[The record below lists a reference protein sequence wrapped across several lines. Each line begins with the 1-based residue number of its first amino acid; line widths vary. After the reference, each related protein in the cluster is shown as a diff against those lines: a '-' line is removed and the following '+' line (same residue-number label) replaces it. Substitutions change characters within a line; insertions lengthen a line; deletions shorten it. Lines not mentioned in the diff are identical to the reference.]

1 MMPMTTKQDLETF
14 FRRSERAP
22 FLFLGSGFTR
32 HYFSTPDW
40 GKLLEQFSPCHINQ
54 YKSKGITSFPSI
66 ASAIAKD
73 LNEQFWNLP
82 DEDDFKSRN
91 QQYVNTPSAVLKI
104 KIANYF
110 KEQIKN
116 EISSEFQGEIDVLR
130 KSSIDGIITTNWDSF
145 AETLFPDFKTYVG
158 QQEFLSSFTYNIG
171 EIFKIHGCISNP
183 SSIVLTEE
191 DYEDFNRRNV
201 CLAAKL
207 LTIFIEHPVI
217 FIGYSVSDSN
227 IQELLT
233 SINDCIDSNISA
245 AFQKRIF
252 FVEWTERDDDQFDIF
267 PGSISL
273 RDGKTFPITRIIT
286 HTYLPLFECLSS
298 FERKIPTS
306 ELRKYQDLF
315 YQIVQSQ
322 KPEKQIYVLQGKPD
336 SINKDPQFVF
346 GFGAIK
352 MAQLSERGYTGIT
365 DIDIYKDVLQDTSSY
380 DARKI
385 LLESMPKL
393 QTTTLPKY
401 KYLSMLNVRSEEQL
415 LASEYSGIPLQ
426 RIADLQ
432 RYSRKNICQTV
443 SDIINDTSIELYKKA
458 AIIPKITLQDG
469 DIELIKNFLVENID
483 SALLGTQLNSTH
495 KTYFRKLVCFYDL
508 IKYGWQ

>member
-1 MMPMTTKQDLETF
+1 MNSKQDLEIF
-14 FRRSERAP
+14 FKHSERAP

-32 HYFSTPDW
+32 HYFNTPDW
-40 GKLLEQFSPCHINQ
+40 ENLLEQFSPCHINQ

-110 KEQIKN
+110 KEQIN
-116 EISSEFQGEIDVLR
+116 NNISSEFQDEIDVLR
-130 KSSIDGIITTNWDSF
+130 KSSIDGIITTNWDNF

-191 DYEDFNRRNV
+191 DYEDFNRRNA

-207 LTIFIEHPVI
+207 LTIFIEHPII

-233 SINDCIDSNISA
+233 SINDCIDSNIST

-252 FVEWTERDDDQFDIF
+252 FVEWTERNNDQFDIF

-273 RDGKTFPITRIIT
+273 KDGKTFPITRIIT
-286 HTYLPLFECLSS
+286 HTYMPLFECLSS

-393 QTTTLPKY
+393 KTTTLPKY
-401 KYLSMLNVRSEEQL
+401 KYLSLLNVRSEEQL
-415 LASEYSGIPLQ
+415 LASEYSGINIQ

-443 SDIINDTSIELYKKA
+443 SDILNDTSIELDKKA

-469 DIELIKNFLVENID
+469 DLELIKSFLVENID
-483 SALLGTQLNSTH
+483 SALLGTQLNSTQ

>member
-1 MMPMTTKQDLETF
+1 MNSKQDLEIF
-14 FRRSERAP
+14 FKHSERAP

-32 HYFSTPDW
+32 HYFNTPDW
-40 GKLLEQFSPCHINQ
+40 EKLLEQFSPCHINQ

-110 KEQIKN
+110 KEQIN
-116 EISSEFQGEIDVLR
+116 NNISSEFQDEIDVLR
-130 KSSIDGIITTNWDSF
+130 KSSIDGIITTNWDNF

-191 DYEDFNRRNV
+191 DYEDFNRRNA

-207 LTIFIEHPVI
+207 LTIFIEHPII

-233 SINDCIDSNISA
+233 SINDCIDSNIST

-252 FVEWTERDDDQFDIF
+252 FVEWTERNNDQFDIF

-273 RDGKTFPITRIIT
+273 KDGKTFPITRIIT
-286 HTYLPLFECLSS
+286 HTYMPLFECLSS

-393 QTTTLPKY
+393 KTTTLPKY
-401 KYLSMLNVRSEEQL
+401 KYLSLLNVRSEEQL
-415 LASEYSGIPLQ
+415 LASEYSGINIQ

-443 SDIINDTSIELYKKA
+443 SDILNDTSIELDKKA

-469 DIELIKNFLVENID
+469 DLELIKSFLVENID
-483 SALLGTQLNSTH
+483 SALLGTQLNSTQ

>member
-1 MMPMTTKQDLETF
+1 MNSKQDLEIF
-14 FRRSERAP
+14 FKHSERAP

-32 HYFSTPDW
+32 HYFNTPDW
-40 GKLLEQFSPCHINQ
+40 EKLLEQFSPCHINQ

-110 KEQIKN
+110 KEQIN
-116 EISSEFQGEIDVLR
+116 NNISSEFQDEIDVLR
-130 KSSIDGIITTNWDSF
+130 KSSIDGIITTNWDNF

-191 DYEDFNRRNV
+191 DYEDFNRRNA

-207 LTIFIEHPVI
+207 LTIFIEHPII

-233 SINDCIDSNISA
+233 SINDCIDSNIST

-252 FVEWTERDDDQFDIF
+252 FVEWTERNNDQFDIF

-273 RDGKTFPITRIIT
+273 KDGKTFPITRIIT
-286 HTYLPLFECLSS
+286 HTYMPLFECLSS

-393 QTTTLPKY
+393 KTTTLPKY
-401 KYLSMLNVRSEEQL
+401 KYLSLLNVRSEEQL
-415 LASEYSGIPLQ
+415 LASEYSGINIQ

-443 SDIINDTSIELYKKA
+443 SDILNDTSIELDKKA

-469 DIELIKNFLVENID
+469 DLELIKNFLVENID
-483 SALLGTQLNSTH
+483 SALLGTQLNSTQ

>member
-1 MMPMTTKQDLETF
+1 MTSKKELESF
-14 FRRSERAP
+14 FRQSERAP

-32 HYFSTPDW
+32 HYFNTPDW
-40 GKLLEQFSPCHINQ
+40 GKLLELFSPYHINQ
-54 YKSKGITSFPSI
+54 YKSNGITEYPSI

-82 DEDDFKSRN
+82 DDDDFKFHN
-91 QQYVNTPSAVLKI
+91 QQYVDTPSSVLKI
-104 KIANYF
+104 KIANFF
-110 KEQIKN
+110 KEQIQN
-116 EISSEFQGEIDVLR
+116 NDTTEYQDELDLLR
-130 KSSIDGIITTNWDSF
+130 KSAIDGIITTNWDTF

-171 EIFKIHGCISNP
+171 EIFKIHGCISKP
-183 SSIVLTEE
+183 SSIVLTED
-191 DYEDFNRRNV
+191 DYENFNRRNV

-207 LTIFIEHPVI
+207 LTIFIEHPIV

-227 IQELLT
+227 IQEILT
-233 SINDCIDSNISA
+233 SINDCIDPSISRII
-245 AFQKRIF
+245 QSRIF
-252 FVEWTERDDDQFDIF
+252 FVEWTEKNDDKFELF
-267 PGSISL
+267 PGSIAL
-273 RDGKTFPITRIIT
+273 KDGKTFLITRIIT
-286 HTYLPLFECLSS
+286 HTYKPIFECLSS

-306 ELRKYQDLF
+306 ELRKYQNLF

-322 KPEKQIYVLQGKPD
+322 NPEKQIYVLQGKPD

-393 QTTTLPKY
+393 QATTLPVY
-401 KYLSMLNVRSEEQL
+401 KYLSNLGVHSEEQL
-415 LASEYSGIPLQ
+415 VVSEYSSVKRQ
-426 RIADLQ
+426 RITDLQ
-432 RYSRKNICQTV
+432 KYSCKNISQTV
-443 SDIINDTSIELYKKA
+443 SEVINDTSMALYKKA
-458 AIIPKITLQDG
+458 AIIPKIALQVG
-469 DIELIKNFLVENID
+469 DIELIKNFLIESLD
-483 SALLGTQLNSTH
+483 SILLEPQFNSTH

>member
-1 MMPMTTKQDLETF
+1 MNSKQDLEIF
-14 FRRSERAP
+14 FKHSERAP

-32 HYFSTPDW
+32 HYFNTPDW
-40 GKLLEQFSPCHINQ
+40 EKLLEQFSPCHINQ

-110 KEQIKN
+110 KEQIN
-116 EISSEFQGEIDVLR
+116 NIISSEFQDEIDVLR
-130 KSSIDGIITTNWDSF
+130 KSSIDGIITTNWDNF

-191 DYEDFNRRNV
+191 DYEDFNRRNA

-207 LTIFIEHPVI
+207 LTIFIEHPII

-233 SINDCIDSNISA
+233 SINDCIDSNIST

-252 FVEWTERDDDQFDIF
+252 FVEWTERNNDQFDIF

-273 RDGKTFPITRIIT
+273 KDGKTFPITRIIT
-286 HTYLPLFECLSS
+286 HTYMPLFECLSS

-393 QTTTLPKY
+393 KTTTLPKY
-401 KYLSMLNVRSEEQL
+401 KYLSLLNVRSEEQL
-415 LASEYSGIPLQ
+415 LASEYSGINIQ

-443 SDIINDTSIELYKKA
+443 SDILNDTSIELDKKA

-469 DIELIKNFLVENID
+469 DLELIKNFLVENID
-483 SALLGTQLNSTH
+483 SALLGTQLNSTQ
-495 KTYFRKLVCFYDL
+495 KTYFRKLVCFDDL

>member
-1 MMPMTTKQDLETF
+1 MTSKQDFENF
-14 FRRSERAP
+14 FKNSERAP

-32 HYFSTPDW
+32 HYFNTPDW
-40 GKLLEQFSPCHINQ
+40 VKLLEMFSPCHINQ
-54 YKSKGITSFPSI
+54 YKSNGITEYPSI

-82 DEDDFKSRN
+82 DEDDFKSHN
-91 QQYVNTPSAVLKI
+91 QQYVDTPSSVLKI

-110 KEQIKN
+110 KEQIQN
-116 EISSEFQGEIDVLR
+116 TDTAEYQDELDLLR
-130 KSSIDGIITTNWDSF
+130 KSAIDGIITTNWDTF

-171 EIFKIHGCISNP
+171 EIFKIHGCISKP
-183 SSIVLTEE
+183 SSIVLTED
-191 DYEDFNRRNV
+191 DYENFNKRNV

-207 LTIFIEHPVI
+207 LTIFIEHPII

-227 IQELLT
+227 IQEILT
-233 SINDCIDSNISA
+233 TINDCIDPSISNSI
-245 AFQKRIF
+245 QNRIF
-252 FVEWTERDDDQFDIF
+252 FVEWTERNDDKFEIF
-267 PGSISL
+267 PFSIAL
-273 RDGKTFPITRIIT
+273 KDGKTFPITRIIT
-286 HTYLPLFECLSS
+286 HTYKPIFECLSS
-298 FERKIPTS
+298 FERKMPTS

-352 MAQLSERGYTGIT
+352 IAQLSERGYTGIT

-380 DARKI
+380 DAHKI
-385 LLESMPKL
+385 LKESMPKV
-393 QTTTLPKY
+393 QATTLPVY
-401 KYLSMLNVRSEEQL
+401 KYLSKLGIHSEEQL
-415 LASEYSGIPLQ
+415 EISEYSSVKRQHIT
-426 RIADLQ
+426 DLQ
-432 RYSRKNICQTV
+432 KYSCKNISQTV
-443 SDIINDTSIELYKKA
+443 SEVINDITMPLHKKA

-469 DIELIKNFLVENID
+469 DIELIKNFLIENLD
-483 SALLGTQLNSTH
+483 SALLGSQLNSSH

-508 IKYGWQ
+508 IKNGWQ

>member
-1 MMPMTTKQDLETF
+1 M
-14 FRRSERAP
+14 
-22 FLFLGSGFTR
+22 
-32 HYFSTPDW
+32 
-40 GKLLEQFSPCHINQ
+40 
-54 YKSKGITSFPSI
+54 SF
-66 ASAIAKD
+66 
-73 LNEQFWNLP
+73 
-82 DEDDFKSRN
+82 
-91 QQYVNTPSAVLKI
+91 
-104 KIANYF
+104 
-110 KEQIKN
+110 
-116 EISSEFQGEIDVLR
+116 EFQDEIDVLR
-130 KSSIDGIITTNWDSF
+130 KSSIDGIITTNWDNF

-191 DYEDFNRRNV
+191 DYEDFNRRNA

-233 SINDCIDSNISA
+233 SINDCIDSNIST

-252 FVEWTERDDDQFDIF
+252 FVEWTERDNDQFDIF

-273 RDGKTFPITRIIT
+273 KDGKTFPITRIIT
-286 HTYLPLFECLSS
+286 HTYMPLFECLSS

-401 KYLSMLNVRSEEQL
+401 KYLSMLNVCSEEQL
-415 LASEYSGIPLQ
+415 LASEYSGINLQ

-443 SDIINDTSIELYKKA
+443 SDIINDTSLELYKKA

-483 SALLGTQLNSTH
+483 SALLGPQLNSAQ